1 MPYADFQPSN
11 AGAQLNDQILK
22 NVDFGTSLMERAQRM
37 QISAAD
43 AEMKKSDFAS
53 NLATTALNQDN
64 LRAELSLRKI
74 NLAETERKTSSL
86 AKLRDEFAGV
96 SADLD
101 KALDFARN
109 ERDPAKQHALFAR
122 LAGDAA
128 KYHADPEL
136 KPVLERKF
144 SVLQASIAE
153 NEASA
158 LTIAVRENRVSID
171 EQAARFKFPGQALST
186 HMDPASGR
194 PLWVATGKPDPS
206 AEARALDLLSTA
218 DTPEEL
224 KAALADPSVVLMRGV
239 SGSAVTKT
247 YMARRD
253 LFAKEAATAATAAGK
268 ITTATNKANAA
279 AGKQDKLPQFM
290 VEQSIK
296 LTQASEQLKGIETD
310 FAKMSTGPVLGFF
323 RDLNVYDDDAQTFKA
338 RLTAMVP
345 NLARGVFG
353 EVGVLTDFDVANYLK
368 TLPNLKTPQARATA
382 LVGQLRE
389 VLMSKQKLLDGFAVG
404 QNYNR
409 GGMPG
414 PGTAPPPPTVGS
426 GGDLQAMLREK
437 QARQTQRTPTAPART
452 P

>member
-11 AGAQLNDQILK
+11 AGAQLNDRILR

-37 QISAAD
+37 QITAAD
-43 AEMKKSDFAS
+43 AEMKKADYAS

-64 LRAELSLRKI
+64 LRAELALRKI
-74 NLAETERKTSSL
+74 QLTETERKTSSL
-86 AKLRDEFAGV
+86 AKLREDFSKV
-96 SADLD
+96 SGDLD
-101 KALDFARN
+101 NALDFVRN
-109 ERDPAKQHALFAR
+109 VKDPTEQHRQFTR
-122 LAGDAA
+122 LSADAA
-128 KYHADPEL
+128 KYYADPEI
-136 KPVLERKF
+136 KAVLERQF
-144 SVLQASIAE
+144 SVLHASIAE

-158 LTIAVRENRVSID
+158 LTSAVRENRVSPD
-171 EQAARFKFPGQALST
+171 EQSARLKFPGQALAT
-186 HMDPASGR
+186 HVDPASGR

-206 AEARALDLLSTA
+206 AEARALDILSTA
-218 DTPEEL
+218 DTVEEL
-224 KAALADPSVVLMRGV
+224 KALLADPAVSAMRGV
-239 SGSAVTKT
+239 PGSAVSTT
-247 YMARRD
+247 YKARRD
-253 LFAKEAATAATAAGK
+253 LFTKEAGVKQASEAKAAAATA
-268 ITTATNKANAA
+268 KANAA
-279 AGKQDKLPQFM
+279 ASKQDKLPQFM

-353 EVGVLTDFDVANYLK
+353 EVGVLTDFDVENYLK
-368 TLPNLKTPQARATA
+368 TLPNLKTPQDRAKA

-389 VLMSKQKLLDGFAVG
+389 VLLSKQKLLDGFAVG

-414 PGTAPPPPTVGS
+414 PGTSPKPKPVVS
-426 GGDLQAMLREK
+426 GDDLQAALREQ
-437 QARQTQRTPTAPART
+437 QARQTRRTP
-452 P
+452 